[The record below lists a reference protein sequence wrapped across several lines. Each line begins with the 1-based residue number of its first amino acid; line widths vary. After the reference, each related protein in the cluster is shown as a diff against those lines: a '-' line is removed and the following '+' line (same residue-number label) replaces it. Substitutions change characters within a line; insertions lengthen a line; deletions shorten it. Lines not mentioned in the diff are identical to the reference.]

1 MFTKEE
7 RLFIW
12 KEAYREIEELR
23 TGEYI
28 CVALKHAVFKFFVT
42 PKNSGTFYGMPLYEL
57 VRTYFPELEKKKS
70 MAKHRKRHYKRI
82 RIIFLLIYFIHQIK
96 FWVLAC
102 RFVRIDMPISV
113 S

>member
-1 MFTKEE
+1 MDGLAVLVQNEGG
-7 RLFIW
+7 
-12 KEAYREIEELR
+12 EAKY
-23 TGEYI
+23 
-28 CVALKHAVFKFFVT
+28 
-42 PKNSGTFYGMPLYEL
+42 
-57 VRTYFPELEKKKS
+57 
-70 MAKHRKRHYKRI
+70 RKRHYKRI